1 MAISFPQD
9 PQPGHKYSSNS
20 YTYIWDGEKWVSQA
34 GLTGGAGEG
43 PPGPPGPAGAPST
56 EAGPPGPPG
65 PGGGSG
71 PPGPPGPGGG
81 SGPPGPPGSNANVNT
96 GANYSWN
103 GQHTWPNANSAWL
116 ALRNPATGGGRY
128 ITQNPSNGILTK
140 KDGAFYSIPYASD
153 SGITTGA
160 YIGLTTVGLTSA
172 LNIIN
177 SLKPIIITSEDDTY
191 IKIGIRDDFS
201 AQTMAYAAYS
211 GVGTD
216 GTRTGS
222 IESVLSLLILANQRQ
237 KQLIDDLETR
247 VNNLENP

>member
-1 MAISFPQD
+1 MAVSFPQD
-9 PQPGHKYSSNS
+9 PQIGDTYSSGTFV
-20 YTYIWDGEKWVSQA
+20 YEWDGQKWISVGGES
-34 GLTGGAGEG
+34 GGAGV
-43 PPGPPGPAGAPST
+43 GPPGPAGPTGATGPDST
-56 EAGPPGPPG
+56 TPGPPGPPG
-65 PGGGSG
+65 PGG
-71 PPGPPGPGGG
+71 PPGGNGSPGGN
-81 SGPPGPPGSNANVNT
+81 GPPGPPGSNANVNT
-96 GANYSWN
+96 GSNYSWT
-103 GQHTWPNANSAWL
+103 GQHSWPNANSGWI

-177 SLKPIIITSEDDTY
+177 ALKPIIITSEGDTY

-247 VNNLENP
+247 VNDLENP